1 MFLSNFDFL
10 KFQVFFNNE
19 ILASL
24 GVLDF
29 LIIDIISSIFSTAIN
44 KPIKI

>member
-19 ILASL
+19 TLASL